1 MGVNFCIIEVPESG
15 ERGGICQV
23 WGLDKGFTLTLLAA
37 PPTTVPPTV
46 PPTAPPISHVIWI
59 APGVLASFVIMG
71 IVAWILYK
79 KRY

>member
-1 MGVNFCIIEVPESG
+1 MGASCLHSRGTESG
-15 ERGGICQV
+15 GRGGICRV

-37 PPTTVPPTV
+37 PPITVPTTVQ
-46 PPTAPPISHVIWI
+46 PTAPASNHITKIVLV
-59 APGVLASFVIMG
+59 VLAVFVIIS